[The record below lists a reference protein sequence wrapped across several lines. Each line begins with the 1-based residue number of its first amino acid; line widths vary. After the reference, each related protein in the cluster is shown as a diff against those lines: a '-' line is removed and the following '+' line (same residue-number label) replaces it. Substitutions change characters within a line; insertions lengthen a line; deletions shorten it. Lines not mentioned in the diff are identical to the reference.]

1 MDKINKDNNLKS
13 MDKIDKDNLKYV
25 VGGQSN
31 SQNTPQNTYDPSEQ
45 PLIFGTFEHQCGL
58 CGRWIP
64 KIGGCCPDCQ
74 RLADDFSAGKISQEE
89 FQKERERRWKQLH
102 LN

>member
-1 MDKINKDNNLKS
+1 

-25 VGGQSN
+25 VGGQTGSSDDATLN
-31 SQNTPQNTYDPSEQ
+31 KNKLLEQ
-45 PLIFGTFEHQCGL
+45 PLFGTFEHQCGI

-64 KIGGCCPDCQ
+64 KIGGCCPNCQ

>member
-1 MDKINKDNNLKS
+1 

-31 SQNTPQNTYDPSEQ
+31 SQNTPRNTNDPSEQ
-45 PLIFGTFEHQCGL
+45 PLILGTFEHQCGI
-58 CGRWIP
+58 CGRWIS
-64 KIGGCCPDCQ
+64 KISGRCPDCQ
-74 RLADDFSAGKISQEE
+74 RLEEDLSAGKISQEE